1 MSELVSEKTIAAVE
15 EMEARQAREADMRLE
30 VIREICRKEGHGE
43 LIEYTRFEDAG
54 MVRRFICQRGCGI
67 AVFELVRS
75 MTVDEM
81 NDWLARGKLTG
92 TVRLRGRIEVE
103 Q

>member
-1 MSELVSEKTIAAVE
+1 MT
-15 EMEARQAREADMRLE
+15 DMDQDTRLS

-43 LIEYTRFEDAG
+43 LIEHTRFEDQG

-67 AVFELVRS
+67 AVFELVQS

-81 NDWLARGKLTG
+81 NSWLVRVKLTG
-92 TVRLRGRIEVE
+92 TVRLRGTIEVE
-103 Q
+103 R